1 MFGRISLEKV
11 KRHMTRPFTKVD
23 EIKSYLLTKTYEY
36 YDMQMEMEE
45 VNDVSSDADYLEGLL
60 EATQMMLIKIGA
72 KYPTYEEYVDRVET
86 AEWKR
91 F

>member
-23 EIKSYLLTKTYEY
+23 EIQSYLLTKTYEY

>member
-11 KRHMTRPFTKVD
+11 KRHMTRPFTKV
-23 EIKSYLLTKTYEY
+23 EEVKSYLLTKLYEY
-36 YDMQMEMEE
+36 YDLQMEMED

-72 KYPTYEEYVDRVET
+72 KYPTYEEYVDEVET
-86 AEWKR
+86 AVWR
-91 F
+91 PA